1 MLRKA
6 LALTVLVLALVVP
19 AAPAGSGAQS
29 SIALPQDFRPE
40 GIASGKGDSFYV
52 GSIPSAPFTAGL
64 TEPVKGQCSCR
75 RTPGGTTPG

>member
-6 LALTVLVLALVVP
+6 LPITVLVLALLVP

-29 SIALPQDFRPE
+29 SIPLPDEFRPE

-52 GSIPSAPFTAGL
+52 GSIPLGAVYRGSYRTGEGAVLVPSGL
-64 TEPVKGQCSCR
+64 IRMP
-75 RTPGGTTPG
+75 